1 LGALDAWNFGFAA
14 FVFGAWGLLLFVFW
28 RFFGFASFLF
38 FVLELWFC
46 FFCVLHDGKLCI
58 CEVFFLLAF
67 RGWRGKG
74 NKLAVGKKTFPMVL
88 VAWQV
93 SSVSNQRAMDWRS

>member
-1 LGALDAWNFGFAA
+1 MLGTLVLLLLCSELGVCFFLCFGDSL
-14 FVFGAWGLLLFVFW
+14 VLLLFF
-28 RFFGFASFLF
+28 FLF
-38 FVLELWFC
+38 FFVLQLWFC

-58 CEVFFLLAF
+58 CEVVFSLAF
-67 RGWRGKG
+67 RGWRGKE

-93 SSVSNQRAMDWRS
+93 SSVCKQRAMDWRS

>member
-1 LGALDAWNFGFAA
+1 MLGTLVLRLLCSELGVCFFLCFGDSL
-14 FVFGAWGLLLFVFW
+14 VLLLFF
-28 RFFGFASFLF
+28 SFLF

-58 CEVFFLLAF
+58 CEVCFLLAF

-74 NKLAVGKKTFPMVL
+74 NKLAVGKKLFQ
-88 VAWQV
+88 WY
-93 SSVSNQRAMDWRS
+93 